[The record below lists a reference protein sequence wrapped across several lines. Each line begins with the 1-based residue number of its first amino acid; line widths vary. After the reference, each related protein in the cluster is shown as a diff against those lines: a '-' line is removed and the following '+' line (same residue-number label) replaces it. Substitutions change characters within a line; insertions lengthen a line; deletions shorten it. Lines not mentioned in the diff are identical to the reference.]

1 MDQLISSRSFL
12 KPSRRTLAEQTVGLG
27 IIALGS
33 FLFAMLEKSFFT
45 EGSEWIASLNTPFW
59 KFSDSYNFLALT
71 AVHSS
76 LAISFWTLWRS
87 FSLRVLKLELS
98 LFLSM
103 FVLESIWGLS
113 LFKGHEALPALFA
126 LLLWMSTDVLLSVLF
141 WKKEK
146 IAGAL
151 FFLPLIWTF
160 YLISTNMV
168 LCIANP

>member
-1 MDQLISSRSFL
+1 MNLSPPSRPFL
-12 KPSRRTLAEQTVGLG
+12 NSSRRTLAEQTVGLG

-33 FLFAMLEKSFFT
+33 FLFAVLEMTFFR
-45 EGSEWIASLNTPFW
+45 EGSQWVASLNIPFW
-59 KFSDSYNFLALT
+59 KFSDSYTFLALT

-76 LAISFWTLWRS
+76 LALSFWILWRS

-113 LFKGHEALPALFA
+113 LFKGHETLPALFT
-126 LLLWMSTDVLLSVLF
+126 LLLWMSTEVLLAVLF

-146 IAGAL
+146 IAGML
-151 FFLPLIWTF
+151 FFFPLLWIF

>member
-1 MDQLISSRSFL
+1 MNQSTFSRQLPNL
-12 KPSRRTLAEQTVGLG
+12 SRRTFAEQTVGLG

-33 FLFAMLEKSFFT
+33 FLFAALEMTFFT
-45 EGSEWIASLNTPFW
+45 EESQWLASMKTASW
-59 KFSDSYNFLALT
+59 AFSDSYNLLALG
-71 AVHSS
+71 AVHGS
-76 LAISFWTLWRS
+76 LALSFWTLWRS
-87 FSLRVLKLELS
+87 VSLRSLKLELS

-113 LFKGHEALPALFA
+113 LFKGHETLLALLA
-126 LLLWMSTDVLLSVLF
+126 LLLWMSLDVILAVLF

-146 IAGAL
+146 IAGA
-151 FFLPLIWTF
+151 FFFFPLIWTF

>member
-1 MDQLISSRSFL
+1 MDQSTLSRQFL
-12 KPSRRTLAEQTVGLG
+12 KPSHRTFAEQTVGLG

-33 FLFAMLEKSFFT
+33 FLFAVLEMTFFT
-45 EGSEWIASLNTPFW
+45 GGSQWLASLKTPSW
-59 KFSDSYNFLALT
+59 AFSGSCNLPVLAAVHASLAL
-71 AVHSS
+71 
-76 LAISFWTLWRS
+76 SFWTLWRCY
-87 FSLRVLKLELS
+87 SLRALKLELS

-113 LFKGHEALPALFA
+113 LFKGHETLLALLA
-126 LLLWMSTDVLLSVLF
+126 LLLWMSTDVILAVLF

-146 IAGAL
+146 VAGAF